1 MSEERCTSESCMCS
15 RESKEIPI
23 TDSMGREIFW
33 LDAGR
38 PE

>member
-1 MSEERCTSESCMCS
+1 MKNCNCGSLCLCNI
-15 RESKEIPI
+15 ESKPI
-23 TDSMGREIFW
+23 METDSMGREEFW

>member
-1 MSEERCTSESCMCS
+1 MDKEYDNLEF
-15 RESKEIPI
+15 ESKPI
-23 TDSMGREIFW
+23 VVTDSMGREAFW

>member
-1 MSEERCTSESCMCS
+1 MCKKEYCACNMESAN
-15 RESKEIPI
+15 IPI
-23 TDSMGREIFW
+23 TDSMGREAFW